1 MVKIIYNLAVVA
13 MVVTAV
19 GIIWTIFVN
28 ITNGILM
35 TVLGMISS
43 WILVQLG
50 IIVEEYHK

>member
-1 MVKIIYNLAVVA
+1 MAKINYNLAVVT

-35 TVLGMISS
+35 TVLRLISA
-43 WILVQLG
+43 WILIQLG
-50 IIVEEYHK
+50 IIVEEYHN

>member
-1 MVKIIYNLAVVA
+1 MAKIIYNLAVVA
-13 MVVTAV
+13 MVVTVV

-43 WILVQLG
+43 WILIQLG